1 MMGEAL
7 VTQELWICKAGYR
20 AKLVSRRAGWNAD
33 YRTPESNRLGNVEL
47 TMADTPGLARCV
59 SDVRDKTAGPSR

>member
-1 MMGEAL
+1 MSEAL

-33 YRTPESNRLGNVEL
+33 YRTPESKRLGKVEL
-47 TMADTPGLARCV
+47 TMAETPGLARCV
-59 SDVRDKTAGPSR
+59 SDVRDKATGP